1 MLGDILMDMDHWTTR
16 QKIKM
21 YYFYFIKLILVLDK
35 CKLITMD
42 QNTIKFA
49 CQSAPEHPIFLL
61 IF

>member
-1 MLGDILMDMDHWTTR
+1 MLGDILMDMEATTR
-16 QKIKM
+16 QKIKK

-49 CQSAPEHPIFLL
+49 CQSAPEHPIFY
-61 IF
+61 